1 MKFGSIFFILKYW
14 SRICTIPIILFNPC
28 ICNKAKLKLSS
39 QFSIYDNINMM
50 TSRII
55 VYVIVILKKAYHNLK
70 YQAIYKKISM
80 TNNKQ

>member
-1 MKFGSIFFILKYW
+1 
-14 SRICTIPIILFNPC
+14 
-28 ICNKAKLKLSS
+28 
-39 QFSIYDNINMM
+39 MM

-55 VYVIVILKKAYHNLK
+55 VYVIVILKKEYHNLK